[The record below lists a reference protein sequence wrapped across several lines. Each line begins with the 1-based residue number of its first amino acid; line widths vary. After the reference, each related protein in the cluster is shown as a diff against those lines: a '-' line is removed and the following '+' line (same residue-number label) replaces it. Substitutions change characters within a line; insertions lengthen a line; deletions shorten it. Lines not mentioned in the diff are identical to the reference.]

1 MNRIWRL
8 FLFLLLISG
17 MASGPAAVHGQA
29 DDNEDA
35 PAESEGTRPR
45 LHVVQS
51 GETLTSIALLYDT
64 TAEIL
69 QRLNNIADPSLIYP
83 GQELLIPGGGSDEVI
98 TLVTIQAGDT
108 LAGIAAAF
116 QTSEAA
122 LMEANRLIVPH
133 FLVAG
138 QSLAVVSRTGSEE
151 PQPVTGRPHYV
162 RAGDTPLTIAARH
175 NLSLAE
181 LAADNELG
189 WPPRLYPG
197 QRLRLPDERPYQ
209 YLTGDWAQITVTPL
223 PLIQGETATVYVEN
237 LAEGQPAGSL
247 GGQPLRFVPRGA
259 GYVALVGLDAFSPPG
274 AYALQLDGAG
284 AQPWRPF
291 QQPVAL
297 VSGNYGTQ
305 MVVVPPELASLL
317 APEVRANED
326 AFLTPIYGQF
336 TPEQFWDG
344 LFQLPVTN
352 TVVTAGYGIARA
364 YNGGTYDIYH
374 TGVDF
379 AGPVGTPIVA
389 AANGQVV
396 FSDALELRGNI
407 VIINH
412 GLGVMTAY
420 FHLERSLVEVGQ
432 MVTAGETI
440 AEMGSTGLS
449 SGPHLHWDLRIM
461 DVPVNGL
468 QWMRQP
474 FP

>member
-1 MNRIWRL
+1 MNRIWQL
-8 FLFLLLISG
+8 FLFLLFISG
-17 MASGPAAVHGQA
+17 MTAGPAAVHGQA
-29 DDNEDA
+29 NDSEDA
-35 PAESEGTRPR
+35 PAESEAATPR

-83 GQELLIPGGGSDEVI
+83 GQELLIPGGGGDEII

-108 LAGIAAAF
+108 LAGLAAAF
-116 QTSEAA
+116 NTSEAA
-122 LMEANRLIVPH
+122 LMEANRLINPH
-133 FLVAG
+133 HLVAG
-138 QSLAVVSRTGSEE
+138 QSLAVVSLTGSEE
-151 PQPVTGRPHYV
+151 PQPVTGRPHFV
-162 RAGDTPLTIAARH
+162 RAGDTSLTIAVRH

-181 LAADNELG
+181 MASVNELG
-189 WPPRLYPG
+189 WPPRLYAG

-209 YLTGDWAQITVTPL
+209 FLTGDWAQVSVTPL
-223 PLIQGETATVYVEN
+223 PLVQGETATVYVES
-237 LAEGQPAGSL
+237 LAEGLPDGSL
-247 GGQPLRFVPRGA
+247 AGQPLRFLPHGA
-259 GYVALVGLDAFSPPG
+259 GYVALIGLDAFTPPG
-274 AYALQLDGAG
+274 AYTLQLNDGG
-284 AQPWRPF
+284 AEPWRPF
-291 QQPVAL
+291 QQSVAA

-305 MVVVPPELASLL
+305 MVAVPPELASLL

-326 AFLTPIYGQF
+326 AFLTPIYSQF
-336 TPEQFWDG
+336 TAEQFWDG

-374 TGVDF
+374 TGIDF
-379 AGPVGTPIVA
+379 AGPVGTPIMA

-396 FSDALELRGNI
+396 FSDALELRGNT

-420 FHLERSLVEVGQ
+420 FHLEQSLVEVGQ
-432 MVTAGETI
+432 MVTAGEII

-449 SGPHLHWDLRIM
+449 SGPQLHWDLRIM

-468 QWMRQP
+468 PWTRQL